1 MAHETNPTSSPW
13 RRTTNEEKRRQM
25 ANEEKIGEGEGTG
38 VGGTEKP
45 EKAAGGMSER
55 EAGRKGGEKGGQ
67 TTKERYGTPFYKEI
81 GRKGGETV
89 RNERGHEFYEEI
101 GRKGGQK
108 VRDLINAGKQSNQK

>member
-1 MAHETNPTSSPW
+1 
-13 RRTTNEEKRRQM
+13 M
-25 ANEEKIGEGEGTG
+25 ANGEEDKTQAEREERGGE
-38 VGGTEKP
+38 
-45 EKAAGGMSER
+45 MSVR

-67 TTKERYGTPFYKEI
+67 TTKERYGTPFYRQI

-108 VRDLINAGKQSNQK
+108 VRELIQEGKRQTTKK